1 MKFTL
6 DDLNRLIDG
15 HIDIDARITESTLDK
30 PYAELGMDSLGL
42 VDLAERINISYR
54 VPVPLD
60 IIEEMRTPR
69 RTVDYVNEHLD
80 GDARTS
86 SDH

>member
-6 DDLNRLIDG
+6 DDLNHLIDTY
-15 HIDIDARITESTLDK
+15 IDIEARITENALDR

-42 VDLAERINISYR
+42 VDLAERINISYD

-60 IIEEMRTPR
+60 IVEEMRTPR
-69 RTVDYVNEHLD
+69 LTVDYVNGHLD
-80 GDARTS
+80 GGAGARQ
-86 SDH
+86 